1 MPNNKFLKR
10 ISSLSID
17 KKLLA
22 VAILAVSIFM
32 VVFES
37 VQFVYMKDYVLSQRE
52 YSMEKTH
59 SLSSDV
65 MEKIIA
71 SHVEAMDYL
80 CTNDAIEDFVKLDMD
95 FGSDVDQNHEFYMAY
110 EQFRNVIESTESNYG
125 ELDNI
130 STYTMHGYMYNGT
143 TRKAFSNEKL
153 FNTKWY
159 KYMTDN
165 NVDMLWCDDSYLSSH
180 EKSGEGM
187 IHYIRYIHSNLNY
200 NRPVGIIR
208 LSFNKNRLLAIIKS
222 RDENNI
228 SFLKNSRG
236 EIIACSEKDLNLTF
250 ASEITDNCQHYDNVC
265 YSHKYDGNEYL
276 AISDTINYADWTFV
290 NAVNIDEI
298 LSSYLIRTAFIIGIM
313 LAIFALVVFLM
324 VLSWRAVTRRLTAF
338 IDAIN
343 STSLDNLKEVDA
355 NSADDDLGLC
365 IKSYNSMIK
374 RTQLLLAEKAEA
386 RKKIQKI
393 EMDFLYE
400 QINPHFLFNTL
411 SIINAL
417 AIEHKNYDIVDSL
430 EQISRYYRIHLKNTE
445 LQISLRDEIE
455 HLKLYVAISNK
466 RFRKHIK
473 FEYDVPEELMEFKV
487 LKMLMQPAVENS
499 ILHGFANEND
509 DGQHS
514 IYLVAYQRGKYV
526 YIELMD
532 NGCGIPKEKLA
543 DLLDPDKNDR
553 IGLANTE
560 KRIKLYYGENCGIKI
575 DSVEGEYTR
584 VLYTLLDNPNDEI

>member
-110 EQFRNVIESTESNYG
+110 GQFRNVIESTESNYG

-187 IHYIRYIHSNLNY
+187 IHYIRYIHS
-200 NRPVGIIR
+200 
-208 LSFNKNRLLAIIKS
+208 
-222 RDENNI
+222 D
-228 SFLKNSRG
+228 LK
-236 EIIACSEKDLNLTF
+236 
-250 ASEITDNCQHYDNVC
+250 TD
-265 YSHKYDGNEYL
+265 S
-276 AISDTINYADWTFV
+276 
-290 NAVNIDEI
+290 
-298 LSSYLIRTAFIIGIM
+298 
-313 LAIFALVVFLM
+313 
-324 VLSWRAVTRRLTAF
+324 
-338 IDAIN
+338 
-343 STSLDNLKEVDA
+343 
-355 NSADDDLGLC
+355 
-365 IKSYNSMIK
+365 
-374 RTQLLLAEKAEA
+374 
-386 RKKIQKI
+386 
-393 EMDFLYE
+393 
-400 QINPHFLFNTL
+400 
-411 SIINAL
+411 
-417 AIEHKNYDIVDSL
+417 
-430 EQISRYYRIHLKNTE
+430 
-445 LQISLRDEIE
+445 
-455 HLKLYVAISNK
+455 
-466 RFRKHIK
+466 
-473 FEYDVPEELMEFKV
+473 
-487 LKMLMQPAVENS
+487 
-499 ILHGFANEND
+499 
-509 DGQHS
+509 
-514 IYLVAYQRGKYV
+514 
-526 YIELMD
+526 
-532 NGCGIPKEKLA
+532 
-543 DLLDPDKNDR
+543 
-553 IGLANTE
+553 
-560 KRIKLYYGENCGIKI
+560 
-575 DSVEGEYTR
+575 
-584 VLYTLLDNPNDEI
+584 